1 MRAFLKVIALV
12 LCISLILPICSLMSF
27 AAFPGEPTLSIIK
40 MPDRV
45 DYYEGTDWYYDSNGT
60 ILTYKDLDIRGTI
73 IGFEGMEVPYY
84 VFPWGP
90 NMFCA
95 ARSNRW
101 KVGANDACIIIDDV
115 DDEYAP
121 ITVYFHTIKKV
132 SVAEAPTV
140 THYIRGSDWYYDK
153 YGNIA
158 IYDLYLDGIKLKAEY
173 SDGTT
178 GYITKKDAFIDWI
191 VVDDYFQYKLGCN
204 TVYALFNKQ
213 PLPFEIYIEL
223 DEITSVSLGSLPKKS
238 TFDFNKDW
246 FMVRGKPRAELDLS
260 GMTITTK
267 YNNNTTET
275 VRYDDCPEK
284 FEIIPG
290 QNLKPGFNQIR
301 MIYDSKFEFTANFSL
316 LMMGDIDFDGM
327 INSTD
332 ALLVLRSTVGTV
344 ELNDRQ
350 TIYADVNDDG
360 IINSA
365 DALCIQ
371 RRCVGL
377 ITAFDAEL

>member
-12 LCISLILPICSLMSF
+12 LCIALILPICSLMSF
-27 AAFPGEPTLSIIK
+27 AAFPGEPTLKIVK

-45 DYYEGTDWYYDSNGT
+45 DFYEGTDWYYSSNGT
-60 ILTYKDLDIRGTI
+60 VHINKDPDIRGTI
-73 IGFEGMEVPYY
+73 VEFEGIEVPYY

-90 NMFCA
+90 NMFCT
-95 ARSNRW
+95 SMSGQW
-101 KVGANDACIIIDDV
+101 KVGENKACIIIDDI
-115 DDEYAP
+115 DDVYAP

-132 SVAEAPTV
+132 SIAETPTV
-140 THYIRGSDWYYDK
+140 THYIRGTDWDYDK
-153 YGNIA
+153 NGKIA
-158 IYDLYLDGIKLKAEY
+158 VNDIYLDGIKLKAEY
-173 SDGTT
+173 SNGTT
-178 GYITKKDAFIDWI
+178 GYITRKDAFIDWI
-191 VVDDYFQYKLGCN
+191 IVDDYFEYKLGYN
-204 TVYALFNKQ
+204 VAYATFDKYQ
-213 PLPFEIYIEL
+213 LPFGIYIEL
-223 DEITSVSLGSLPKKS
+223 DQITSVSLGSLPKKS
-238 TFDFNKDW
+238 IFDYNKDW
-246 FMVRGKPRAELDLS
+246 FMVRGNPRAELDLS

-267 YNNNTTET
+267 YNNNKTET

-301 MIYDSKFEFTANFSL
+301 MMYDSKFEFTANFSL

-332 ALLVLRSTVGTV
+332 ALLVLRSTVGSV